1 MKIFLQHLIVLM
13 STCCTCRIVWKKGKQ
28 FLGRNC
34 NFISHSHPSNEQSTT
49 RDFLVKICS
58 TQGHWWTELC
68 QSMNSTESKIHFECL
83 FTAKFCRN
91 NWKMF
96 WENCFLFYWIFPI
109 NFILSVPPISFS
121 ILFVRRLVLN
131 NSLSFSSDKFTFTC
145 IFLFGLLFLSR
156 SSKIVW
162 KFNFYG
168 RRLSI

>member
-68 QSMNSTESKIHFECL
+68 QSMNSIESKIHFECL

-121 ILFVRRLVLN
+121 FVFVRRLVLN
-131 NSLSFSSDKFTFTC
+131 ISLSFSSDKFTFTC